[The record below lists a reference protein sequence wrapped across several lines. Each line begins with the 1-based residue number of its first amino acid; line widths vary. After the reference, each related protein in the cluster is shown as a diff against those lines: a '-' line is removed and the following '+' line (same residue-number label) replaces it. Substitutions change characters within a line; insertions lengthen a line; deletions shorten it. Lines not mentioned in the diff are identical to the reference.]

1 MTNTTSSEMI
11 GLFKS
16 SKFFT
21 IEISNLAPIAQSNGE
36 FPWLLDCSS

>member
-1 MTNTTSSEMI
+1 MLMIEIDMTNTTSSEMI

-21 IEISNLAPIAQSNGE
+21 IEI
-36 FPWLLDCSS
+36 F

>member
-1 MTNTTSSEMI
+1 MIEIDMTNTTSSEMM

-21 IEISNLAPIAQSNGE
+21 IEI
-36 FPWLLDCSS
+36 F